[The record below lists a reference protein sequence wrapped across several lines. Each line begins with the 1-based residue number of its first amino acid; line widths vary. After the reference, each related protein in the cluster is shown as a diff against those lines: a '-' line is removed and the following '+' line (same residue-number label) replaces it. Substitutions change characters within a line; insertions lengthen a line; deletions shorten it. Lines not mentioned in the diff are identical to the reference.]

1 MAELRIAQSAKVSAY
16 PHARGRLMQ
25 TNQSDN
31 SGLRALIWTA
41 LLALALLIGYAEL
54 FLTISLWAAI
64 DPVILHAYNPQKNQE
79 SFTVYFVLR
88 SVYALIMPGA
98 FGCLNAMVIATK
110 AGKFSKVFAQCFAI
124 QSLLWLFLGVK
135 EFIAVRQSFAFTWQA
150 IARRLP
156 GFMMVMA
163 GLLQIRFCL
172 QIAQAHAIHY
182 KTIDQL
188 ESAEKQVLE
197 QAIHEMKT
205 TESQDECLKLAS
217 RCLRIL
223 AIKETHQAA
232 DDMHA
237 LTKELARQNRRE
249 DAQIISN
256 RYVQL
261 VEKNLLP
268 P

>member
-1 MAELRIAQSAKVSAY
+1 
-16 PHARGRLMQ
+16 MQ
-25 TNQSDN
+25 TDQSSN
-31 SGLRALIWTA
+31 SGMRVLIWMA
-41 LLALALLIGYAEL
+41 LLALASLIGCAEL
-54 FLTISLWAAI
+54 FVTMSLWAAI
-64 DPVILHAYNPQKNQE
+64 DPVLLHAYNPHRNQD
-79 SFTVYFVLR
+79 SFTIYFALR

-135 EFIAVRQSFAFTWQA
+135 EFIAVTQSFAFTWQA

-156 GFMMVMA
+156 SIMMVIA

-172 QIAQAHAIHY
+172 QIAQARAIHY

-197 QAIHEMKT
+197 QAIYEMKT
-205 TESQDECLKLAS
+205 TESEDECLKLAS

-237 LTKELARQNRRE
+237 LTKELARQKRHE
-249 DAQIISN
+249 DSQIISD
-256 RYVQL
+256 RYVEL

-268 P
+268 PS